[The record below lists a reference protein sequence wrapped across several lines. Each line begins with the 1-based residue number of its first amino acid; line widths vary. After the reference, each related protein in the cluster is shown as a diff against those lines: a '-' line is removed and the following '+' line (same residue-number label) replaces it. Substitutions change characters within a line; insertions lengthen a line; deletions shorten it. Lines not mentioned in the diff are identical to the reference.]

1 MDHLAWRTAPR
12 VSLAQWDELVRF
24 AEATRRDGLTH
35 TVVCGMG
42 GSSLAPAGLAS
53 SLADIS
59 LSLLDSPDPSAVLAV
74 GRAPGFDRPL
84 FVLCRKSRST
94 LATLAVYCHLA
105 ARA

>member
-42 GSSLAPAGLAS
+42 GSSLAPAVLAS
-53 SLADIS
+53 RFANIS
-59 LSLLDSPDPSAVLAV
+59 LSVLARTGPSAGLAV
-74 GRAPGFDRPL
+74 ARAPGFGRTL
-84 FVLCRKSRST
+84 FVVGREVRGPVG
-94 LATLAVYCHLA
+94 TLAVS
-105 ARA
+105 RSPP